1 MAGEEYIFKIFPR
14 RLRELLERSGA
25 DPGEIQEL
33 RLRAGRP
40 LFIIC
45 GETELALSAGGRL
58 VHPAGGCPKEGLF
71 IVERECIEE
80 TVELMSRFFAVRSA
94 GGAAAGLFYY
104 TGRPPGGSGRPG
116 DGGRTARSG

>member
-45 GETELALSAGGRL
+45 GETEPEAGWSILQGDVLRKGFSLWRGNALRRRWS
-58 VHPAGGCPKEGLF
+58 
-71 IVERECIEE
+71 
-80 TVELMSRFFAVRSA
+80 
-94 GGAAAGLFYY
+94 
-104 TGRPPGGSGRPG
+104 
-116 DGGRTARSG
+116 